1 MGYSLVFEDT
11 FTPFG
16 HGTLTVG
23 GTQYGDEVTATA
35 GSSGTYQAVESYTM
49 HLPTN
54 FNMVELECY
63 LQCAVATS
71 AAGTAL
77 TKWQGSDDGTNWADI
92 SAVVTST
99 AAAST
104 SYVDQTAVY
113 GIWSATASTNFA
125 MNKNPLYIRL
135 AICPTSTVM
144 TPSAKTK
151 GTSYVIARYWL
162 V

>member
-1 MGYSLVFEDT
+1 MGYSGVFEDT

-16 HGTLTVG
+16 HGSLTVG
-23 GTQYGDEVTATA
+23 GTQYGTEVTATA
-35 GSSGTYQAVESYTM
+35 GSSGTYQEVESYTM

-54 FNMVELECY
+54 FNMIELEAY

-77 TKWQGSDDGTNWADI
+77 TKWQGSDDGTNWSDI
-92 SAVVTST
+92 SAVTTST

-104 SYVDQTAVY
+104 SYVDQPAVY
-113 GIWSATASTNFA
+113 GICTTSTNFGMA
-125 MNKNPLYIRL
+125 KNPLYVRL
-135 AICPTSTVM
+135 VICPTSTAM

-151 GTSYVIARYWL
+151 GTSYLIARYWL